1 MVRAVSTLPLLCI
14 SQRNRP
20 RAPVIISTDTISTR
34 QTKNPDSRVSPG
46 GRGRRPMM
54 PCSAGSKASASPR
67 VLEVTMLIHSTCA
80 GVSGR
85 VSSKRIAAITTSA
98 SPPLVGSMKSTNF
111 FRLS

>member
-1 MVRAVSTLPLLCI
+1 MVRAASTLPLLFI

-20 RAPVIISTDTISTR
+20 RAPLIISTDTISTR
-34 QTKNPDSRVSPG
+34 QMKKPDSRASPG
-46 GRGRRPMM
+46 GRGRRAMM
-54 PCSAGSKASASPR
+54 PRSAGSKASASPS

-98 SPPLVGSMKSTNF
+98 SPPLVGSMNRMNF